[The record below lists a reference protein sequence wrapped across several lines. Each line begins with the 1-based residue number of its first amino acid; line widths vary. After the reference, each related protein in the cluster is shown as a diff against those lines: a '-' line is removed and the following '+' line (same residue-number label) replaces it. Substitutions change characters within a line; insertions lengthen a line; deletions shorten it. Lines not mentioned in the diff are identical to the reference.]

1 MKKMCLVLLMILAI
15 LSTTV
20 VAYAD
25 TDSIKSK
32 ADSGIM
38 VYGPLD
44 AYAAPG
50 NPAWDTVPVP
60 AVATWKH
67 LNWPMI
73 SGSDAVWI
81 SNTYLIG
88 GNVSGDTW
96 RLFRKTVELCTGAY
110 KISGTIHANSDNA
123 EAVYVNGVLVGSDGN
138 LQGATTNDLE
148 WSTVKAYDY
157 TASNASLKFEFI
169 VRNYAGP
176 TSDPKSNPTGLIF
189 DATINYSCPVEVTID
204 IKPGSDPSCFNNN
217 GHGIIPVAILGSA
230 TFDVNN
236 VNVTTITLQG
246 LPVAVRGNKSLA
258 SYSDFNSDG
267 FTDLV
272 VKFEDQDGTFTKGDG
287 FATLNGN
294 LKDGTP
300 FFGVGD
306 ICVTQ

>member
-1 MKKMCLVLLMILAI
+1 MKKMCLVLLMVLAI

-25 TDSIKSK
+25 TDSIKST

-38 VYGPLD
+38 VYGPLNS
-44 AYAAPG
+44 YAEPG
-50 NPAWDTVPVP
+50 NAAWGTAPVP

-67 LNWPMI
+67 PSWPLI
-73 SGSDAVWI
+73 SGSDAIWI
-81 SNTYLIG
+81 SNTTLIS
-88 GNVSGDTW
+88 GNISGDTW

-110 KISGTIHANSDNA
+110 NISGTINANSDNA

-138 LQGATTNDLE
+138 LQGTPTNDLE
-148 WSTVKAYDY
+148 WKTVKPYNY
-157 TASNASLKFEFI
+157 NASDASLKFEFI
-169 VRNYAGP
+169 VRNYAGA
-176 TSDPKSNPTGLIF
+176 SDPYSNPTGVIF
-189 DATINYSCPVEVTID
+189 NATINYSCPVEVTID

-236 VNVTTITLQG
+236 INVTTITLQG

-272 VKFEDQDGTFTKGDG
+272 VKFEDLDGTFSKGDG